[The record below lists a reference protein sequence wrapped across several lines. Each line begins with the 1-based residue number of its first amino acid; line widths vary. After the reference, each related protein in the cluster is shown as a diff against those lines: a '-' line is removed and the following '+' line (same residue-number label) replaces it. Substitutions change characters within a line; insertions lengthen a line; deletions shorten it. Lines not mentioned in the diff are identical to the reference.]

1 MSGTDN
7 GGAENGAA
15 HPPIRVFLLDDHDL
29 IRRGLRDLLE
39 AESDIVVVG
48 EAGRAADAI
57 RDIPEL
63 RPDVAI
69 LDLRL
74 PDGTG
79 VEVCRQVRVREPAVA
94 CLILTSFDDRHAL
107 LAAIAAGAAGF
118 VLKEIHSG
126 DLIHGV
132 RTAAAGESLLD
143 PKITERILGRLQD
156 GIDPPARAE
165 PLSPE
170 ELSVLRL
177 VAAGLTDRQVGERLF
192 LPERTVKI
200 HFARLLVKLGLQA
213 QTGSTMS
220 HR

>member
-1 MSGTDN
+1 MPAGT
-7 GGAENGAA
+7 NGATSA
-15 HPPIRVFLLDDHDL
+15 PIRVFLLDDHDL

-39 AESDIVVVG
+39 AEPDIVVVG

-57 RDIPEL
+57 RDIPAL

-79 VEVCRQVRVREPAVA
+79 VEVCRQVRAQEPAVA

-118 VLKEIHSG
+118 VLKEIHSAG
-126 DLIHGV
+126 LVPGV

-143 PKITERILGRLQD
+143 PLITEQILGRLQEEP
-156 GIDPPARAE
+156 GAPARPG
-165 PLSPE
+165 PLNPE

-177 VAAGLTDRQVGERLF
+177 VAAGLTDRQIGERLF
-192 LPERTVKI
+192 LPERTI
-200 HFARLLVKLGLQA
+200 RLHFARMLVKLGLQA
-213 QTGSTMS
+213 EVGATGNG
-220 HR
+220 RG

>member
-1 MSGTDN
+1 MSAG
-7 GGAENGAA
+7 ENGTTG
-15 HPPIRVFLLDDHDL
+15 PSIRVFLLDDHDL

-48 EAGRAADAI
+48 EAARAADAI
-57 RDIPEL
+57 RDIPAL

-74 PDGTG
+74 PDGSG
-79 VEVCRQVRVREPAVA
+79 VEVCRQVRAEAPAVA

-118 VLKEIHSG
+118 VLKEIHSA
-126 DLIHGV
+126 DLVPGV

-143 PKITERILGRLQD
+143 PTITEQVLGRLQE
-156 GIDPPARAE
+156 DPAAPARPE
-165 PLSPE
+165 PLNTE

-177 VAAGLTDRQVGERLF
+177 VAAGLSDRQVGERLF
-192 LPERTVKI
+192 LPERTVKL
-200 HFARLLVKLGLQA
+200 HFARMLVKLGLQG
-213 QTGSTMS
+213 QVGVTGN
-220 HR
+220 RPG